1 MNNQLHIADRLTK
14 ILGWRRIN
22 DNIRA
27 ESPARFWQL
36 SPDLQKELSELDFLR
51 LTNKISETTTFGLPD
66 FSQTHSGGE
75 ISFQGNMY
83 HWEIRY
89 HVGDKILLDPLLI
102 ADSDRFTTS
111 GYIEL
116 LGDFDPIVDPLPF

>member
-1 MNNQLHIADRLTK
+1 MNNQIHIADKLQR
-14 ILGWRRIN
+14 IIGWRKIN
-22 DNIRA
+22 DNLRKD
-27 ESPARFWQL
+27 SGYDFWEL
-36 SPDLQKELSELDFLR
+36 SPDLQKELSELEFLS
-51 LTNKISETTTFGLPD
+51 LCNKIADATTFGLPD

-75 ISFQGNMY
+75 VSFQGNMY

-89 HVGDKILLDPLLI
+89 NVNGKILLDPLEI

-116 LGDFDPIVDPLPF
+116 LGDYDPVVDPLPF

>member
-1 MNNQLHIADRLTK
+1 MNNQIHIADKLTK

-22 DNIRA
+22 DNIRGDA
-27 ESPARFWQL
+27 PARFWDL
-36 SPDLQKELSELDFLR
+36 SPQLQSRLSELDFLR
-51 LTNKISETTTFGLPD
+51 LTNKISDTNTFGIPD
-66 FSQTHSGGE
+66 FSQCHSGGE
-75 ISFQGNMY
+75 IEFQGKYY

-89 HVGDKILLDPLLI
+89 HIGDKIILDPLEI

-116 LGDFDPIVDPLPF
+116 LGDFDPVVDPLPF